1 MSEPAAF
8 ESVSTWRQPIPST
21 RSSDRAA
28 LLDALAGRVLDLGAA
43 RLRVAVDGRTAAG
56 KTSFG
61 HELAAAIR
69 SRGRPTLRAS
79 LDDFKKPWS
88 DAIEKGYDRTSGEG
102 TTATHPTSRAPA
114 PSCSTPRARTAQGR
128 SLSVPTTR

>member
-8 ESVSTWRQPIPST
+8 ESVSTWQQPIPST
-21 RSSDRAA
+21 RSPDRAA
-28 LLDALAGRVLDLGAA
+28 LLDALAGRVLDLGTG

-79 LDDFKKPWS
+79 LDDFASARILLLDPL
-88 DAIEKGYDRTSGEG
+88 
-102 TTATHPTSRAPA
+102 
-114 PSCSTPRARTAQGR
+114 ARTAQGR
-128 SLSVPTTR
+128 SPSVSTTR